1 MRNLKIGYSI
11 PANLLHKA
19 GIERLRFFVQGT
31 NLFTSTKYSGTDPEV
46 SGVDTNFGVDIGNY
60 PANKQFLFGLS
71 LGL

>member
-1 MRNLKIGYSI
+1 MRNLKIGYTI
-11 PANLLHKA
+11 PANVLRKA

-31 NLFTSTKYSGTDPEV
+31 NLFTATKYSGTDPEV

-60 PANKQFLFGLS
+60 PANKQLLFGLS